1 MHLKELIEFF
11 QKIVWLIG
19 FGVTVREILRIE
31 NKKAA
36 ESRKKYLNLVFLK
49 VNVLLM
55 VSHNLMIIAFSKR
68 AKEDLSDA
76 LKYFLQTLTDF
87 LQSSEKKMSR
97 F

>member
-1 MHLKELIEFF
+1 
-11 QKIVWLIG
+11 
-19 FGVTVREILRIE
+19 
-31 NKKAA
+31 
-36 ESRKKYLNLVFLK
+36 
-49 VNVLLM
+49 M
-55 VSHNLMIIAFSKR
+55 VSHNLMTIAFSKR